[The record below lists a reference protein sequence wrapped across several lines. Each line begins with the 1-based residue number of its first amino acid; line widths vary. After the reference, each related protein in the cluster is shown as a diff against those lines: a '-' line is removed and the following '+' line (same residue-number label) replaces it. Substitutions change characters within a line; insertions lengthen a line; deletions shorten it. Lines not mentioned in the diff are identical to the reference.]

1 MRRQKGFT
9 LIELLIVIAIIGII
23 AAIAIPSHMR
33 AKAAATVGP
42 FKAYFGLDLYP
53 YFRPGTPPDRWLD
66 DQQKQ
71 LVRPVVAK
79 RLHDLCTPAERRT
92 PPVLELAPSDDPF
105 VVQRR
110 LEVLEGERNGISQ
123 DAANAAGCATAKKL
137 AAEFDVLPDEFRS
150 PAEATP

>member
-1 MRRQKGFT
+1 VRRQKGFT
-9 LIELLIVIAIIGII
+9 LIEFLIVIAMIGII
-23 AAIAIPSHMR
+23 AAIAIPSFMR
-33 AKAAATVGP
+33 ANATAAVGP
-42 FKAYFGLDLYP
+42 FKAHFGLDMYP
-53 YFRPGTPPDRWLD
+53 YFKSGTPPGRWLD

-79 RLHDLCTPAERRT
+79 RLRELCAPAQRRT

-105 VVQRR
+105 VVERR
-110 LEVLEGERNGISQ
+110 LEVLESERKSISR
-123 DAANAAGCATAKKL
+123 DTLDVAGCATAKKL